1 MAIWLVRAGSGGEYE
16 QRFLAES
23 KVYVTWDS
31 LDVNLAKLKSQ
42 EELRSVM
49 ADLYADVKP
58 NTVKNWASQ
67 VWPFAHDM
75 QKGDLVVVPFKSQPV
90 VYIGEVVGDYQ
101 HIPNGTSP
109 FFHSRQVKWIGE
121 AIPRTN
127 FSQDLLYSF
136 GAFMTICRIQRNNA
150 EERIKAMRANKWQPE
165 SVGAVTGASASSSD
179 DSEQAAV
186 TDLASLAQ
194 DQIARLIG
202 AKFKGHKFTRLI
214 ESVLQA
220 QGYTTW
226 RSPEGADGG
235 ADILAGAGPMGFGAP
250 RLVVEVK
257 SESGPIDRPT
267 VDKLI
272 GAIDKFRANEG
283 LFVSWGGFRQ
293 NVQKELASSFFR
305 VRLWNQTDVLEHLF
319 ANYDKLDEELKAELP
334 LKRIWV
340 VAAQD

>member
-150 EERIKAMRANKWQPE
+150 EERIKAMRAEALRTYGLIFDALDYSCRSIWITPSVEAMRDYVELVAITLDFEDADSLHILVSEAHPE
-165 SVGAVTGASASSSD
+165 SRTPIQSMWDHLERLRAVVRNSALDLTEAKRCTDMLWKHFRNQGWIVGCGKPVVLTEEQEIHHALTLPGAGAEEIAEINFLIANALVEIGASD
-179 DSEQAAV
+179 NFLK
-186 TDLASLAQ
+186 T
-194 DQIARLIG
+194 IIYG
-202 AKFKGHKFTRLI
+202 ATGSTPTG
-214 ESVLQA
+214 S
-220 QGYTTW
+220 TW
-226 RSPEGADGG
+226 
-235 ADILAGAGPMGFGAP
+235 
-250 RLVVEVK
+250 
-257 SESGPIDRPT
+257 
-267 VDKLI
+267 
-272 GAIDKFRANEG
+272 
-283 LFVSWGGFRQ
+283 
-293 NVQKELASSFFR
+293 
-305 VRLWNQTDVLEHLF
+305 
-319 ANYDKLDEELKAELP
+319 
-334 LKRIWV
+334 
-340 VAAQD
+340 